1 MFRRALLQSVSSI
14 FKKKSQQVHKYL
26 VESEHRFAFSKFHPF
41 LGLDQSTKDAFQ
53 KSSNHIINGT
63 GRKM

>member
-1 MFRRALLQSVSSI
+1 MFRRAMLQSVSSAV
-14 FKKKSQQVHKYL
+14 FYLQKSQQL
-26 VESEHRFAFSKFHPF
+26 VDSEPRFAFSKFHPF

-63 GRKM
+63 GGKM

>member
-1 MFRRALLQSVSSI
+1 MFGRAMLQSVSSAV
-14 FKKKSQQVHKYL
+14 FFLQKFQQV
-26 VESEHRFAFSKFHPF
+26 VESELRFAFSKFYTF

-63 GRKM
+63 RRKM

>member
-1 MFRRALLQSVSSI
+1 MFRRAMLQSVSSAV
-14 FKKKSQQVHKYL
+14 FFLQKSQQV
-26 VESEHRFAFSKFHPF
+26 VESELRIAFSKFHPF